1 MTGLALK
8 WTPQSKAAI
17 ALCISHDIFTLP
29 GDINRSLDYLKVIG
43 KKNRARKAYG
53 QIKHKTADEIRR

>member
-17 ALCISHDIFTLP
+17 ALRISHDIFTLP

-43 KKNRARKAYG
+43 RKAYG